1 MTRPPVRNP
10 SPSLELQRR
19 RGVWVAL
26 RSIVSVIQDR
36 PGFLDSHHNFAV
48 LCNLLNAIVN
58 FGNFDRGGGAS
69 GLPPL
74 APRRARHRRVGRGGT
89 RLAVRPG
96 AAVDVTP
103 IGFNMG
109 VAWVGPSLMLYG
121 TEEQKT
127 EFIPRI
133 TSLEHIWCTLYS
145 EPAAGSDLAAIQTK
159 AVRDGD
165 DYVINGQKIWT
176 TGAHRSNWGWIAAR
190 TDPDAPK
197 HKGLSMFLVPMDA
210 PGITIRPLINM
221 AGDHGFNEVFFED
234 VRIPA
239 RYLVGQENMGW
250 YMLAV
255 ALDFERSSIAGSA
268 RLRRALGELLEFA
281 KQNPQFIEN
290 KPEIRSRLAD
300 IYIEIEIAAAL
311 SYRVASLQ
319 AGGKAPNYEATIA
332 KLYSTEL
339 TQRFASTG
347 IELMGMYGPLHPKS
361 KYAKMKGGMERSYQ
375 LAVSAT
381 IAGGTSEVMKTIG
394 AIRGLGLPRA

>member
-1 MTRPPVRNP
+1 MDFRFTSEEENFRTEVKDF
-10 SPSLELQRR
+10 LKTELK
-19 RGVWVAL
+19 
-26 RSIVSVIQDR
+26 
-36 PGFLDSHHNFAV
+36 PGWND
-48 LCNLLNAIVN
+48 
-58 FGNFDRGGGAS
+58 NFDSESEMGVAVQGEFAKAFNKKLAQKGWLAIAWPKQYGGMEASVMQQVIYNEEMAYAGA
-69 GLPPL
+69 P
-74 APRRARHRRVGRGGT
+74 V
-89 RLAVRPG
+89 
-96 AAVDVTP
+96 
-103 IGFNMG
+103 GFNMG

-121 TEEQKT
+121 TDEQKSD
-127 EFIPRI
+127 FIPKI
-133 TSLEHIWCTLYS
+133 TNLEHIWCTLYS

-159 AVRDGD
+159 AIRDGD
-165 DYVINGQKIWT
+165 DFVINGQKIWT
-176 TGAHRSNWGWIAAR
+176 TGAHRSNWGWLAAR
-190 TDPDAPK
+190 TDFDAPK
-197 HKGLSMFLVPMDA
+197 HKGISMFLVPMDA

-268 RLRRALGELLEFA
+268 RLRRSLGELLQFA
-281 KQNPQFIEN
+281 KENPQFVEN
-290 KPEIRSRLAD
+290 KPEIRTRLAD

-361 KYAKMKGGMERSYQ
+361 KWAKMKGGMERGYQ
-375 LAVSAT
+375 LSVSAT

>member
-1 MTRPPVRNP
+1 MDFRFTKEEEAFRSDVKAF
-10 SPSLELQRR
+10 LAEELK
-19 RGVWVAL
+19 
-26 RSIVSVIQDR
+26 
-36 PGFLDSHHNFAV
+36 PGWDE
-48 LCNLLNAIVN
+48 
-58 FGNFDRGGGAS
+58 NFDSESELGVEVQGEFAKKFNKKLAERGWLAIAWPKKYGGMEAS
-69 GLPPL
+69 VMQQVVYNEEMAYAG
-74 APRRARHRRVGRGGT
+74 APV
-89 RLAVRPG
+89 
-96 AAVDVTP
+96 
-103 IGFNMG
+103 GFNMG

-121 TEEQKT
+121 TEEQKE
-127 EFIPRI
+127 EFIPKI
-133 TSLEHIWCTLYS
+133 TNLEHIWCTLYS

-176 TGAHRSNWGWIAAR
+176 TGAHRSNWGWLAAR
-190 TDPDAPK
+190 TDFDAPK
-197 HKGLSMFLVPMDA
+197 HKGISMFLVPMDA

-268 RLRRALGELLEFA
+268 RLRRALGELLSFA
-281 KQNPQFIEN
+281 RENPQFVEN
-290 KPEIRSRLAD
+290 KPEIRARLAE
-300 IYIEIEIAAAL
+300 ISIEIEIAAAL

-339 TQRFASTG
+339 SQRFSSTG
-347 IELMGMYGPLHPKS
+347 FELLGMYAPLHPKS
-361 KYAKMKGGMERSYQ
+361 KYAKLKGGMERGYQ
-375 LAVSAT
+375 LSVSAT

-394 AIRGLGLPRA
+394 AIRGLGLPRG

>member
-1 MTRPPVRNP
+1 M
-10 SPSLELQRR
+10 
-19 RGVWVAL
+19 AY
-26 RSIVSVIQDR
+26 
-36 PGFLDSHHNFAV
+36 A
-48 LCNLLNAIVN
+48 
-58 FGNFDRGGGAS
+58 GA
-69 GLPPL
+69 
-74 APRRARHRRVGRGGT
+74 
-89 RLAVRPG
+89 
-96 AAVDVTP
+96 P

-121 TEEQKT
+121 TDEQKT
-127 EFIPRI
+127 EFIPKI

-255 ALDFERSSIAGSA
+255 ALDFERSSIAGS
-268 RLRRALGELLEFA
+268 
-281 KQNPQFIEN
+281 NPQFIEN

-300 IYIEIEIAAAL
+300 TYIEIEIAAAL

-361 KYAKMKGGMERSYQ
+361 KYAKMKGGMERAYQ
-375 LAVSAT
+375 LSVSAT

>member
-1 MTRPPVRNP
+1 MDFRFTTEEEAFRSEVQTF
-10 SPSLELQRR
+10 LKQELKPGWNDSFDSESELGVEVQGEFAKAFNKKLAQR
-19 RGVWVAL
+19 GWLA
-26 RSIVSVIQDR
+26 IAWPKKYGGMEASVMQQVVY
-36 PGFLDSHHNFAV
+36 NEEMAY
-48 LCNLLNAIVN
+48 A
-58 FGNFDRGGGAS
+58 GA
-69 GLPPL
+69 
-74 APRRARHRRVGRGGT
+74 
-89 RLAVRPG
+89 
-96 AAVDVTP
+96 P

-127 EFIPRI
+127 EFIPKI
-133 TSLEHIWCTLYS
+133 TSLEHTWCTLYS
-145 EPAAGSDLAAIQTK
+145 EPAAGSDLAAIQTR

-268 RLRRALGELLEFA
+268 RLRRALGELLRVREGEPA
-281 KQNPQFIEN
+281 VHREQARDPRAPGRYLHRNRDRRRAVLP
-290 KPEIRSRLAD
+290 RRLAAGRRQGPELRGHD
-300 IYIEIEIAAAL
+300 RQALLHRADAAL
-311 SYRVASLQ
+311 RFHRHRA
-319 AGGKAPNYEATIA
+319 AGHVRPAAPEEQVREDEGRHGAQPTSSPSA
-332 KLYSTEL
+332 
-339 TQRFASTG
+339 
-347 IELMGMYGPLHPKS
+347 
-361 KYAKMKGGMERSYQ
+361 
-375 LAVSAT
+375 AT